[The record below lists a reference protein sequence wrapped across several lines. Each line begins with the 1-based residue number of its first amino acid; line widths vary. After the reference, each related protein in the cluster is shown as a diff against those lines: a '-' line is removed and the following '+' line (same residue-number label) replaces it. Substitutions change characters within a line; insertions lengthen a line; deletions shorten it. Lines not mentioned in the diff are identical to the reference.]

1 MIALRSGEGP
11 PNQPNEVSGA
21 PAAFHHS
28 TSAWQVRPKPKIAP
42 AARQQHDFRVR
53 RASGADRRDSGT
65 PIGVQA
71 FCPTCLP
78 TAQVTSVVHAT
89 GRCGGHAEEVPRA
102 PGSRSVPKVTT
113 RTEACATWRNMRP
126 EFLRTRGRAILG
138 RDPEHAL
145 EEKRGVRNGMQPAGT
160 TVTGPDWANG
170 CPCTLVMLSCCQPRS
185 GVPPRPA

>member
-145 EEKRGVRNGMQPAGT
+145 EENAALEMVCSQQARQSLAPIGLMAALVR
-160 TVTGPDWANG
+160 W
-170 CPCTLVMLSCCQPRS
+170 
-185 GVPPRPA
+185 